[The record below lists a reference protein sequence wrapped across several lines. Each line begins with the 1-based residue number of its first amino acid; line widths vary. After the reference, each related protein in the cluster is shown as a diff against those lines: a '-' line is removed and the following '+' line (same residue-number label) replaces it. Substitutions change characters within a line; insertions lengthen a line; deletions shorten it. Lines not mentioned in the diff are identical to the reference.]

1 MNLAP
6 NGNQS
11 NLTPEQYKLVRTP
24 EFKAW
29 FGDWE
34 KLALTKINDSGID
47 EISLKRLSDG
57 VSKVVDENGEPKVV
71 GRKDFEPIYD
81 YGDEYF
87 TFFAEKK
94 DVRYF
99 SEFGEYET
107 YSFLNI
113 KNPLIIDFGDS
124 WANIPY
130 DVLYKVFSKNDLVKM
145 INYEYH
151 ESFKSWEEYIQTL
164 ENGYEPYLFS
174 TDSIAG
180 YVKKQ
185 KINDGV
191 IIYEVGETS
200 NADVT
205 TNDYVIFKSN
215 QIKLA
220 DGTNTTFDGN
230 NPDIRFSLG
239 GEIQRFKEQGILELN
254 FYPTNSEH
262 AKTHNVDA
270 KNPLYLQNLIVNES
284 DRLNN
289 IGKKVLLYLDEYA
302 QKNGH
307 DVIFGYIN
315 QKATMTKDNRTG
327 YFTEFTDI
335 DYIKH
340 WLFRNGYIVNRENNN
355 FHKVVDKTNRDL
367 GFKKGGRTI
376 AQTPAPKKERIYGS
390 EKNKPESSK
399 DTKSAEKIEFS
410 EQTLETIKNKVAKH
424 NEKNP
429 KKKVTLASAK
439 AVVRRGMGA
448 YSSSHRP
455 KIKGGKPNSRVAWGL
470 ARLNA
475 FFYKIIN
482 GKSKSGKYNQDD
494 DLINELGY
502 KVKKYADGGQVENL
516 LNKIK
521 ESYDFGSQYFQGEI
535 YGQEF
540 KIRMN
545 KNHPRNSYRNDDQL
559 IHNLSLINVEYPSA
573 VVIREHRGK
582 LQYQYD
588 KIFYWEDAKEKIED
602 FFYEIKDRADDYS
615 DGGDIQAYEEAMG
628 ISEYA
633 DGGETKPKKVY
644 VSIRLD
650 NELEKIP
657 NTFSEYFTNYSEKP
671 FQELQNGK
679 LLGLVGVSTS
689 PNNIAEWFISRD
701 CLIVMN
707 YDEFMAINKAET
719 INYYD
724 PYQLMKNDLYLFRRL
739 YANVTRYGE
748 QNDSVNQTIKKI
760 CERILPEI
768 NLEMNVSQGQK
779 YSELYRIS
787 RFLSPYETGA
797 FPRWIE
803 DNKMK
808 IESPIDLTNAIL
820 DFNKL
825 YDSYLGSGYEN
836 PVLTFDELLP
846 LVEKGI
852 TNASKIYES
861 EQEIVLTNRELN
873 IPKKSQL
880 FFIAKD
886 EVGRNRESNRDELI
900 QKYNLKELY
909 KVYFVDRQELQKYRG
924 FWLKKE
930 EEKFKGNIEKGREY
944 LELKK
949 EQVLDE
955 LLNYFLEKSITYI
968 KKELQKEIL
977 EYTESLEYY
986 DETDDESIEQNLFS
1000 IPLVQSIMNTYEL
1013 IIKNF
1018 WKSFIEKK
1026 QVKNLDLYAFSNFLN
1041 NVHSELKRYFEN
1053 NKEELEKLNNYRN
1066 TRGSGSLD
1074 PYRFERLMLKTIY
1087 DYENLPELV
1096 DYKELAKMYLDKMGR
1111 EIYRYYDKN
1120 ELKLVSQ
1127 YKDGGET
1134 DEPTHFWGREAGG
1147 VLIYCSTTDRYLIVL
1162 RSEWVTEPNTW
1173 GIVSGKLDEEDKNI
1187 KQAVY
1192 REVEEE
1198 LGGKI
1203 TNLMPSYIYKKP
1215 NFKFH
1220 NFISVVSEEFEPK
1233 LNWENTDYKW
1243 VKLNELPENLHF
1255 GLKKL
1260 LENEDIPKL
1269 VKKNRME
1276 NEILVIDMN
1285 MYRYDT
1291 SVNFKN
1297 KEIPLKL
1304 NAPINQVKFI
1314 EWAEEN
1320 NFEFE
1325 QWGDAGM
1332 DDVSWGYMFEVPLNK
1347 YIEYLKSENY
1357 YTGGEL
1363 KKGIKTEMEHKDTI
1377 EKIKTGD
1384 YTIKESAELI
1394 AKDHLEEKDNYYTLL
1409 AEMERKFK
1417 KGGYTDEQNEKIG
1430 QVMHEFKAG
1439 KLTSYGKVVT
1449 DRKQAIAIALSEAGV
1464 SKMDD
1469 GGKVESI
1476 YSEKGDIGLNLG
1488 EEWYDKDTDVE
1499 LVPVE
1504 TLIKFRE
1511 FDRKRTPKYNQDDST
1526 ENIAHLKYLF
1536 KKDGIKSP
1544 LIIEYSPDDNAVLL
1558 IEGNHRL
1565 NAAIDLKMDYLPARV
1580 ILKKYPFS
1588 PAKLKNSMKVS
1599 GVMPNEYGYIKSNL
1613 KPSEVGIDG
1622 AIPITYKE
1630 GGIIEGR
1637 LHSECGDDGCGRK
1650 FQVGEG
1656 GHIIEAERDEAVIVA
1671 NAFNDNQKYTIKGT
1685 PSQIA
1690 SAINVIGGGK
1700 NFDKGAT
1707 IQKEGKN
1714 IELPELKQEAVDTD
1728 VDDIIDS
1735 GSIIINRRS
1744 MADKKTYTVTGTLK
1758 QIASQINSLNGN
1770 GVVITEGGSIKEMQN

>member
-1 MNLAP
+1 MAELLAP
-6 NGNQS
+6 NGKPS
-11 NLTPEQYKLVRTP
+11 NLTPEQYDLVRTP

-34 KLALTKINDSGID
+34 KLILTKINDSGID
-47 EISLKRLSDG
+47 EISLKRLQDG
-57 VSKVVDENGEPKVV
+57 VSKVVDVNGEPLVV
-71 GRKDFEPIYD
+71 YHGTNAEFWKFEKSKGKGNIKQKSINFSSNKEVAKN
-81 YGDEYF
+81 YGNRII
-87 TFFAEKK
+87 TC
-94 DVRYF
+94 
-99 SEFGEYET
+99 
-107 YSFLNI
+107 FLNL
-113 KNPLIIDFGDS
+113 KNPLIKNYNGENYHTITFDARFENRIKD
-124 WANIPY
+124 IP
-130 DVLYKVFSKNDLVKM
+130 DVIVN
-145 INYEYH
+145 
-151 ESFKSWEEYIQTL
+151 QTQS
-164 ENGYEPYLFS
+164 E
-174 TDSIAG
+174 
-180 YVKKQ
+180 KKY
-185 KINDGV
+185 DGV
-191 IIYEVGETS
+191 IFFNIQDS
-200 NADVT
+200 
-205 TNDYVIFKSN
+205 KSAYDKFSVPIAN
-215 QIKLA
+215 NYYAFNNKQIKLA
-220 DGTNTTFDGN
+220 DGTNTTFDGS
-230 NPDIRFSLG
+230 NPDIRFDGG
-239 GEIQRFKEQGILELN
+239 GEISFNNNRVFFNGEDIGLFEYGIN
-254 FYPTNSEH
+254 G
-262 AKTHNVDA
+262 
-270 KNPLYLQNLIVNES
+270 NEIEIN
-284 DRLNN
+284 R
-289 IGKKVLLYLDEYA
+289 LYLDNTK
-302 QKNGH
+302 QKQG
-307 DVIFGYIN
+307 FGRDIIKNLFESYPNVDKIVLYPLPSSEPFWIRITEN
-315 QKATMTKDNRTG
+315 VRKDG
-327 YFTEFTDI
+327 YFEITRNSFEI
-335 DYIKH
+335 GNKKY
-340 WLFRNGYIVNRENNN
+340 FR
-355 FHKVVDKTNRDL
+355 
-367 GFKKGGRTI
+367 FKKGGRTI

-399 DTKSAEKIEFS
+399 DTKSAEKIEFN
-410 EQTLETIKNKVAKH
+410 EKTLETIKNKVAEH

-455 KIKGGKPNSRVAWGL
+455 TIKGGKPNSRVAWGL

-502 KVKKYADGGQVENL
+502 KVKKYAN
-516 LNKIK
+516 
-521 ESYDFGSQYFQGEI
+521 
-535 YGQEF
+535 
-540 KIRMN
+540 
-545 KNHPRNSYRNDDQL
+545 
-559 IHNLSLINVEYPSA
+559 
-573 VVIREHRGK
+573 
-582 LQYQYD
+582 
-588 KIFYWEDAKEKIED
+588 
-602 FFYEIKDRADDYS
+602 
-615 DGGDIQAYEEAMG
+615 GGDIQAYEEAMD

-671 FQELQNGK
+671 FQELKNGK
-679 LLGLVGVSTS
+679 LFGLVGVSTS
-689 PNNIAEWFISRD
+689 PNNIAEWFIHRD

-707 YDEFMAINKAET
+707 YDEFMAINETET

-724 PYQLMKNDLYLFRRL
+724 PYQLMKNNLYLFRRL

-779 YSELYRIS
+779 YSELYRILK
-787 RFLSPYETGA
+787 FLSPYETGA

-886 EVGRNRESNRDELI
+886 EVGQNRQSNRDELI
-900 QKYNLKELY
+900 QKYNLKQLY

-930 EEKFKGNIEKGREY
+930 EEKFKVNIEKGRED

-949 EQVLDE
+949 QQILDE
-955 LLNYFLEKSITYI
+955 LLNYFLEKSISYI
-968 KKELQKEIL
+968 KNELEKEII
-977 EYTESLEYY
+977 EYNESLDFY
-986 DETDDESIEQNLFS
+986 DETDDDYIEQNLFS

-1026 QVKNLDLYAFSNFLN
+1026 QVKNLDINAFWMFYFNAE
-1041 NVHSELKRYFEN
+1041 SELKRYFEN
-1053 NKEELEKLNNYRN
+1053 NKDELEKLSNYRN
-1066 TRGSGSLD
+1066 TRGGGGSLY
-1074 PYRFERLMLKTIY
+1074 PYIFERLILQTIN
-1087 DYENLPELV
+1087 DYEKIPELV
-1096 DYKELAKMYLDKMGR
+1096 DYKKLAKMYLDKMGR

-1127 YKDGGET
+1127 YKEGGET
-1134 DEPTHFWGREAGG
+1134 DEPTNFWGTEAGG
-1147 VLIYCSTTDRYLIVL
+1147 VLIYCSTTVRYLILL
-1162 RSEWVTEPNTW
+1162 RSGWVTEPNSW
-1173 GIVSGKLDEEDKNI
+1173 GMVSGKLDEDEDEIQK
-1187 KQAVY
+1187 AVY
-1192 REVEEE
+1192 REAEEE
-1198 LGGKI
+1198 IGYKLR
-1203 TNLMPSYIYKKP
+1203 NLIPTYIFEKE

-1220 NFISVVSEEFEPK
+1220 NFVSIVDKEFVPE

-1243 VKLNELPENLHF
+1243 VKLNELPQNLHF

-1269 VKKNRME
+1269 VKKHRME

-1304 NAPINQVKFI
+1304 NPPMNQVKFI
-1314 EWAEEN
+1314 EWAEDN

-1332 DDVSWGYMFEVPLNK
+1332 DDVSWGYTFEIPLNN
-1347 YIEYLKSENY
+1347 YIDYLKTENL

-1377 EKIKTGD
+1377 KKIKTGD
-1384 YTIKESAELI
+1384 YTIKQSAEMI
-1394 AKDHLEEKDNYYTLL
+1394 AKDHLEENDKYYTHLT
-1409 AEMERKFK
+1409 EME
-1417 KGGYTDEQNEKIG
+1417 
-1430 QVMHEFKAG
+1430 
-1439 KLTSYGKVVT
+1439 
-1449 DRKQAIAIALSEAGV
+1449 KQFE
-1464 SKMDD
+1464 D
-1469 GGKVESI
+1469 GGRVESI
-1476 YSEKGDIGLNLG
+1476 HSSKGDIKLSLDEN
-1488 EEWYDKDTDVE
+1488 WYSDDTDVE
-1499 LVPVE
+1499 LVPVSE
-1504 TLIKFRE
+1504 LIKFRE
-1511 FDRKRTPKYNQDDST
+1511 FDRKKKPKYNL
-1526 ENIAHLKYLF
+1526 ENSKDNINHLKF
-1536 KKDGIKSP
+1536 MFQKEGVKSP
-1544 LIIEYSPDDNAVLL
+1544 LIIEYSPSDNAVLI

-1565 NAAIDLKMDYLPARV
+1565 NSAIDLGMEYLPARV
-1580 ILKKYPFS
+1580 VLKKYGNYS
-1588 PAKLKNSMKVS
+1588 PEKLKNTMQVS
-1599 GVMPNEYGYIKSNL
+1599 GVVADESGYIPSNL
-1613 KPSEVGIDG
+1613 KPSQVGIQG
-1622 AIPITYKE
+1622 AKPVVYAE

-1671 NAFNDNQKYTIKGT
+1671 DTFKDNEEYTIKGT
-1685 PSQIA
+1685 PSEIA
-1690 SAINVIGGGK
+1690 SALNVMGGGK
-1700 NFDKGAT
+1700 NFNKGA
-1707 IQKEGKN
+1707 IIVKNGEKVEIPQLNKEA
-1714 IELPELKQEAVDTD
+1714 QDTD
-1728 VDDIIDS
+1728 VDDIIDPN
-1735 GSIIINRRS
+1735 SIIINRRS
-1744 MADKKTYTVTGTLK
+1744 MADEQTYEVTGTPK
-1758 QIASQINSLNGN
+1758 QIASAINSVDGN
-1770 GVVITEGGSIKEMQN
+1770 GVVIQEGATIKKT